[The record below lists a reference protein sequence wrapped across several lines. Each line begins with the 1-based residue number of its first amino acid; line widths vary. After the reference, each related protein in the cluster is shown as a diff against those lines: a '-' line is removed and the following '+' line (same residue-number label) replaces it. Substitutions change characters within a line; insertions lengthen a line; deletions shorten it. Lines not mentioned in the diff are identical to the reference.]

1 MYVNLFRYYQVCAAL
16 TKAKS
21 HTDKVY
27 VFDAEHEKRRKEQLK
42 KLFERTPEQVEEEQM
57 LLAESRK
64 IEQRKRERD
73 RKTQDLQKLITAADH
88 QADPRKNE
96 RKPTKKS
103 GAAARNRPNKA
114 DTSHVNC
121 LPIFPLYTMYFTNTA
136 FLMRMITFR
145 QWNPLELSFPISRI
159 AAFRYVRRE

>member
-1 MYVNLFRYYQVCAAL
+1 MFRYYQVCAAL

-27 VFDAEHEKRRKEQLK
+27 IFDAEHEKRRKEQLK

-57 LLAESRK
+57 LLTELRK
-64 IEQRKRERD
+64 IEQRKKERD

-96 RKPTKKS
+96 RKPAKKT
-103 GAAARNRPNKA
+103 GASARNRPNKA
-114 DTSHVNC
+114 DTSHVIIII
-121 LPIFPLYTMYFTNTA
+121 IFLYYI
-136 FLMRMITFR
+136 RDI
-145 QWNPLELSFPISRI
+145 ELYILNYI
-159 AAFRYVRRE
+159 ILQKCININ

>member
-1 MYVNLFRYYQVCAAL
+1 MYILLFRYYQVCAAL

-27 VFDAEHEKRRKEQLK
+27 IFDAEHEKRRKEQLK

-57 LLAESRK
+57 LLTELRK
-64 IEQRKRERD
+64 IEQRKKERD

-96 RKPTKKS
+96 RKPAKKT
-103 GAAARNRPNKA
+103 GASARNRPNKA
-114 DTSHVNC
+114 DTSHVIIII
-121 LPIFPLYTMYFTNTA
+121 IFLYY
-136 FLMRMITFR
+136 IKK
-145 QWNPLELSFPISRI
+145 
-159 AAFRYVRRE
+159 Y

>member
-1 MYVNLFRYYQVCAAL
+1 MFIVSMLLSFRYYQVCAAL

-27 VFDAEHEKRRKEQLK
+27 IFDAEHEKRRKEQLK

-57 LLAESRK
+57 LLAELRK
-64 IEQRKRERD
+64 IEQRKKERD

-96 RKPTKKS
+96 RKPAKKS
-103 GAAARNRPNKA
+103 GASARNRPNKA
-114 DTSHVNC
+114 DTSHVNIIQSMI
-121 LPIFPLYTMYFTNTA
+121 LVASVLT
-136 FLMRMITFR
+136 RM
-145 QWNPLELSFPISRI
+145 
-159 AAFRYVRRE
+159 

>member
-1 MYVNLFRYYQVCAAL
+1 MCAAL

-27 VFDAEHEKRRKEQLK
+27 IFDAEHEKRRKEQLK

-57 LLAESRK
+57 LLAELRK
-64 IEQRKRERD
+64 IEQRKKERD

-103 GAAARNRPNKA
+103 GASARNRPNKTDA
-114 DTSHVNC
+114 SHVNNFDVITIHLEN
-121 LPIFPLYTMYFTNTA
+121 LPYLRTSKKFSDSGIGRNKVPRFQKQRRVAPFAENK
-136 FLMRMITFR
+136 
-145 QWNPLELSFPISRI
+145 
-159 AAFRYVRRE
+159 AAE

>member
-1 MYVNLFRYYQVCAAL
+1 MYILLFRYYQVCAAL

-27 VFDAEHEKRRKEQLK
+27 IFDAEHEKRRKEQLK

-57 LLAESRK
+57 LLTELRK
-64 IEQRKRERD
+64 IEQRKKERD

-96 RKPTKKS
+96 RKPAKKT
-103 GAAARNRPNKA
+103 GASARNRPNKA
-114 DTSHVNC
+114 DTSHVIIII
-121 LPIFPLYTMYFTNTA
+121 IFLYYI
-136 FLMRMITFR
+136 RDI
-145 QWNPLELSFPISRI
+145 ELYILNYI
-159 AAFRYVRRE
+159 ILQKCININ